1 MAGRYDQ
8 ELGIDRA
15 TTWRHYIYGSN
26 ELFCRENIEMV
37 RVPWPQ

>member
-1 MAGRYDQ
+1 MAGRYDE

-15 TTWRHYIYGSN
+15 ITPRDFINGSN